1 MASVL
6 ADATVMTLSS
16 VARDFECERP
26 ADPRAAE
33 VAMRTRAMQQVLRP
47 RRLRRPE
54 VVFDPT
60 GGVAASPPAC
70 GPDLAGRSGWSPGIF
85 GFDDPETRAGRS
97 GRERYM
103 RQLVDRIRPYLVA
116 YWRRQAMQ
124 AESEAVEWLARAT
137 ELSERA
143 ARWERR
149 H

>member
-1 MASVL
+1 
-6 ADATVMTLSS
+6 
-16 VARDFECERP
+16 
-26 ADPRAAE
+26 
-33 VAMRTRAMQQVLRP
+33 
-47 RRLRRPE
+47 
-54 VVFDPT
+54 
-60 GGVAASPPAC
+60 
-70 GPDLAGRSGWSPGIF
+70 
-85 GFDDPETRAGRS
+85 
-97 GRERYM
+97 M